1 MLKSKTLTSNI
12 QARVL
17 LLDDEVNLLFALSNY
32 LESRGFL
39 VMTATS
45 SQEAIKLLQH
55 NIPDLFIIDVMMP
68 HQNGY
73 EFILEVKKT
82 ALFSSTPFIFLTAKG
97 MKKDR
102 IKGYEMGCRAYITKP
117 FDPEELLIIINNIFF
132 ETKDITNI
140 KKISGEIRKIRLTL
154 ENKNMNYIKLTPKEK
169 QILLE
174 ILKGKS
180 NETIGKYM
188 KTSTR
193 NIEKHIT
200 RILSK
205 TKNKNRI
212 GLIKF
217 AYKFYGTLT

>member
-1 MLKSKTLTSNI
+1 MLKSKTLNSNI
-12 QARVL
+12 QTRVL

-45 SQEAIKLLQH
+45 SQEAIELLQN

-73 EFILEVKKT
+73 DFILEVKKS

-102 IKGYEMGCRAYITKP
+102 IKGYKMGCRAYITKP
-117 FDPEELLIIINNIFF
+117 FDPDELLIIINNIFF

-154 ENKNMNYIKLTPKEK
+154 ENKNMNYIKFTPKEK

-180 NETIGKYM
+180 NETIGKCM

-193 NIEKHIT
+193 NIEKHVT

-205 TKNKNRI
+205 TENKNRI

-217 AYKFYGTLT
+217 AYKFYNALT